1 MITFQ
6 IHYWTDPDDN
16 TRYASIHSNPP
27 AVKTEIPAIIERKIG
42 KGKVIWSAATLENDE
57 RENFKE
63 IFTAIVKANVQSKIK
78 IQASK
83 YVESIIFKDGEDY
96 YVNLFDLN
104 FTNDLVERKFTLA
117 IDEDYQLYDLMKDA
131 PIEKRDGVFQ
141 GSFEKYRW
149 LVLKKV

>member
-1 MITFQ
+1 M
-6 IHYWTDPDDN
+6 
-16 TRYASIHSNPP
+16 
-27 AVKTEIPAIIERKIG
+27 AVG
-42 KGKVIWSAATLENDE
+42 KGKVIWSAATIENDE

-63 IFTAIVKANVQSKIK
+63 IFTAIVKANVQQKIK

-83 YVESIIFKDGEDY
+83 YVESVIFEDGDVY

-104 FTNDLVERKFTLA
+104 FANDLVERKFTLA
-117 IDEDYQLYDLMKDA
+117 IDGDYQLFDLLKNT
-131 PIEKRDGVFQ
+131 PIAKENGEFR

>member
-1 MITFQ
+1 M
-6 IHYWTDPDDN
+6 
-16 TRYASIHSNPP
+16 
-27 AVKTEIPAIIERKIG
+27 
-42 KGKVIWSAATLENDE
+42 IWSAATLENDD

-63 IFTAIVKANVQSKIK
+63 IFTAIVKSNVQSKIK

-83 YVESIIFKDGEDY
+83 YVESVIFEDGADY

-104 FTNDLVERKFTLA
+104 FANDLVERKFALT
-117 IDEDYQLYDLMKDA
+117 IDGDYQLYDLLEGTPLDKKDGA
-131 PIEKRDGVFQ
+131 FV